1 MASES
6 AERSL
11 ETEGGTRRKEQNE
24 ERIMDRGST
33 ETETESEREDGKDQ
47 YSLYFES

>member
-11 ETEGGTRRKEQNE
+11 EMEGGRRRKESNE
-24 ERIMDRGST
+24 GRIMDRGST
-33 ETETESEREDGKDQ
+33 ERENEREDRRDQ
-47 YSLYFES
+47 

>member
-11 ETEGGTRRKEQNE
+11 EMEGGMRRKEQNE
-24 ERIMDRGST
+24 ERIMDRGNA
-33 ETETESEREDGKDQ
+33 ERDKESEREDRRDQ
-47 YSLYFES
+47 YSLYSEG